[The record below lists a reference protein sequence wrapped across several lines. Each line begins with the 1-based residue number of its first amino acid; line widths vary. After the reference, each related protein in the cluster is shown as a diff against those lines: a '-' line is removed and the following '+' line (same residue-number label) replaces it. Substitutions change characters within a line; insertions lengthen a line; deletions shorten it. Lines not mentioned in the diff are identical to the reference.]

1 MVRASLLL
9 LATVAG
15 VASFG
20 YVDPGMMGGCTSAM
34 DFYSCIEMTG
44 SGCFFDTVSH
54 MCMDDSCAA
63 YHHDDASCTASSST
77 ATSSSC
83 NYAYDTMAMGLCS
96 ADHCFQYNDD
106 YYGATCNGFHDE
118 GYCYWYT
125 TIPGYESGL
134 CAKDVCSVA
143 SGTDEA
149 TCGATDPGGSGSYC
163 TWDGASCFMM

>member
-34 DFYSCIEMTG
+34 DFYSCILELG
-44 SGCFFDTVSH
+44 SGCFFDTASH

-63 YHHDDASCTASSST
+63 SSHAEDGCM
-77 ATSSSC
+77 ATGYC
-83 NYAYDTMAMGLCS
+83 NYAYAGAAMGVCS
-96 ADHCFQYNDD
+96 ADPCFMYNMDD
-106 YYGATCNGFHDE
+106 GGATCQSMMYGM
-118 GYCYWYT
+118 GGCYWYT

-134 CAKDVCSVA
+134 CASDVCSVA
-143 SGTDEA
+143 TGTDEA

>member
-34 DFYSCIEMTG
+34 DFYSCILELP
-44 SGCFFDTVSH
+44 SGCLWDMASQ

-63 YHHDDASCTASSST
+63 SSHDEASCMGQYPDCT
-77 ATSSSC
+77 
-83 NYAYDTMAMGLCS
+83 YAYGDAAMGLCYAGPCAQS
-96 ADHCFQYNDD
+96 NMGDAGASCPT
-106 YYGATCNGFHDE
+106 YGG
-118 GYCYWYT
+118 GCYWYT

-134 CAKDVCSVA
+134 CATDVCSVA
-143 SGTDEA
+143 TGTDEA

>member
-34 DFYSCIEMTG
+34 DGYSCIEMLG
-44 SGCFFDTVSH
+44 DDCFYDTASH
-54 MCMDDSCAA
+54 MCMDDSCTTSYYDEGSCMAA
-63 YHHDDASCTASSST
+63 GCFYAHGDA
-77 ATSSSC
+77 
-83 NYAYDTMAMGLCS
+83 AMGLCS
-96 ADHCFQYNDD
+96 ADQCLQHNTGDGDVSCQSFM
-106 YYGATCNGFHDE
+106 YGMG
-118 GYCYWYT
+118 GCYWYT
-125 TIPGYESGL
+125 TIPGYESGI
-134 CAKDVCSVA
+134 CASDVCSVA
-143 SGTDEA
+143 TGTDEA